1 MPIKITAENKL
12 DLISK
17 GWTLCSMGFSKSE
30 IQKYYDST
38 IALERKALT
47 SDYLLN
53 RLYHPHIFHSNIA
66 AIESPFNHLICN
78 NGTEEFFIKLGLGTA
93 IRKLMGWEECHLHLA
108 RLFTMQK
115 YRYRG
120 NWHRDFDKWDG
131 NLKTS
136 ETIQVA
142 LYLKDQDGFRIFKYN
157 YDTLLR
163 QKNTSLDEPV
173 ANPIL
178 PLDCSNE
185 YFDEVNGEAGTA
197 LFFNPGIIHQGNS
210 FGKRLD
216 YHMRFSCNPLVRNGK
231 TKAESTLFD
240 FYSPDFYAKNFDV
253 TMDPFSPRKR
263 IPSFREKITNSINYY
278 TGLVNFI
285 KLMQKRRDRKPGFP
299 WRYSVTANTIFQHR
313 S

>member
-1 MPIKITAENKL
+1 
-12 DLISK
+12 
-17 GWTLCSMGFSKSE
+17 MGFSKPE
-30 IQKYYDST
+30 IQKFYDAT
-38 IALERKALT
+38 IALERKALS

-53 RLYHPHIFHSNIA
+53 RLYYPHIFHNNIA
-66 AIESPFNHLICN
+66 AIESPFNQLICN
-78 NGTEEFFIKLGLGTA
+78 KGVEEFFIQLGLGSA
-93 IRKLMGWEECHLHLA
+93 IRDLMDWEECHLHLA

-120 NWHRDFDKWDG
+120 NWHRDLGKWDG
-131 NLKTS
+131 NLKDS

-163 QKNTSLDEPV
+163 QKNTSFDEPV

-178 PLDCSNE
+178 PLDCSRE
-185 YFDEVNGEAGTA
+185 YFDEVNGIAGTV

-210 FGKRLD
+210 FNKRLD
-216 YHMRFSCNPLVRNGK
+216 YHMRFSCNPLARNGNIQ
-231 TKAESTLFD
+231 AESALFD

-263 IPSFREKITNSINYY
+263 NPPFREKLLNSLNYY
-278 TGLVNFI
+278 TGIVNLI
-285 KLMQKRRDRKPGFP
+285 KIMRKKKSGKPNFP
-299 WRYSVTANTIFQHR
+299 WRYSVTANTIFQRHN
-313 S
+313 